1 MKLIPITFR
10 AIAGMLI
17 VLTFELSYS
26 QQFTEVAVE
35 LGVEDSTKLDGIGV
49 HWIDFNGDNLLDL
62 YVVYPGAFLQP
73 YRPVSNRLFMNQ
85 LPTTG
90 KFTDVAS
97 LVNAGVDT
105 GISKAVGWADFD
117 LNGFIDFFALNAPGI
132 LGAPD
137 VPHLLYN
144 NTDGS
149 FTEVGEVKGLRI
161 LREGDWSLSFGD
173 PDGDGDLDIYVVNH
187 FWEKNMLLRNDGNVF
202 IDVAEEWGIADHEG
216 GSQTGGIGASWIDFD
231 NDGKLDLFVLNGG
244 WIPNRL
250 YRNDLEVSGRF
261 IDVASE
267 VGIDRPDFFRI
278 AESADW
284 GDFDN
289 DGDLDM
295 FTANFTNDSARSLLY
310 RNDINESGAFV
321 EIGEDVGVGSPGRG
335 VNGAWADYDNDGDL
349 DLYVTYNIQPNR
361 LYRNDLGISGLFVDV
376 AAESNVASDRE
387 DRVGAW
393 GDYDNDGDLDLYVTN
408 QRSVIRSSLNLL
420 YRNEQND
427 LNYLK
432 VRPLSA
438 NGSYSRH
445 GSRVYVYKAGTD
457 SLVGMRDAGGGTG
470 FFGSQNQYDAHF
482 GLDGTMAYDIVVRF
496 TTRVNGENI
505 VIDKNVR
512 PELGGLVPI
521 DIGGFIEVR
530 DSVNVIVSVEDEPEA
545 VLPGSTTLYQN
556 YPNPFNAETFIS
568 FYLPKSGD
576 LTVTIYN
583 ILGEEIAIIHRGYLS
598 AGEQSVKWD
607 ASGVSS
613 GIYIYR
619 LKGDNI
625 DISQK
630 MLFLK

>member
-1 MKLIPITFR
+1 MVIRIY
-10 AIAGMLI
+10 I
-17 VLTFELSYS
+17 VS
-26 QQFTEVAVE
+26 
-35 LGVEDSTKLDGIGV
+35 
-49 HWIDFNGDNLLDL
+49 
-62 YVVYPGAFLQP
+62 
-73 YRPVSNRLFMNQ
+73 
-85 LPTTG
+85 
-90 KFTDVAS
+90 
-97 LVNAGVDT
+97 
-105 GISKAVGWADFD
+105 
-117 LNGFIDFFALNAPGI
+117 
-132 LGAPD
+132 
-137 VPHLLYN
+137 
-144 NTDGS
+144 
-149 FTEVGEVKGLRI
+149 
-161 LREGDWSLSFGD
+161 
-173 PDGDGDLDIYVVNH
+173 H
-187 FWEKNMLLRNDGNVF
+187 FWDKNILLRNDGDLF

-284 GDFDN
+284 G
-289 DGDLDM
+289 
-295 FTANFTNDSARSLLY
+295 
-310 RNDINESGAFV
+310 
-321 EIGEDVGVGSPGRG
+321 
-335 VNGAWADYDNDGDL
+335 DYDNDGDL

-457 SLVGMRDAGGGTG
+457 SLVAMRDAGGGTG
-470 FFGSQNQYDAHF
+470 FFGSQNQYDVHF
-482 GLDGTMAYDIVVRF
+482 GLDGTKEYDIVVRF

-521 DIGGFIEVR
+521 EIGGFIEVR

-568 FYLPKSGD
+568 FYLPKGGD

-583 ILGEEIAIIHRGYLS
+583 ILGERVSLVHEGYLP
-598 AGEQSVKWD
+598 AGEHQISWD
-607 ASGVSS
+607 ASEIAS

-619 LKGDNI
+619 LKDERVNI
-625 DISQK
+625 SKK
-630 MLFLK
+630 MLLLK